1 MKTWPLTAL
10 LFPLL
15 AITVS
20 IATCAAAEPLQW
32 KLSAGQNINLHYE
45 QTTTTLTTAAK
56 KTKKTTSQLSVWVN
70 WTVSAASPNE
80 LPEGLKELPA
90 GAVAIAQ
97 KLQRVRVQATT
108 DGNEVSYD
116 TSLRSLPT
124 GPAKEYAASIAP
136 LMKPDAIQK
145 FILTPQGALLPLKAA
160 ATTDAGNPSVAEMLL
175 RSPAL
180 LPATSDQKTWKE
192 KKSLTTAI
200 GQATHTLTYQLPEGS
215 ESSEGPIAIELKGE
229 LVIAPESVK
238 AKSSEIVKFSQ
249 SGKLRFS
256 AQEGRLVDSEQQTE
270 LVTETPLRED
280 KIRVEVK
287 SQLSLK
293 LSAGTDPA
301 Q

>member
-20 IATCAAAEPLQW
+20 IATCSAAEPLQW
-32 KLSAGQNINLHYE
+32 KLAPGQSVNLQYE

-90 GAVAIAQ
+90 GAVTIAQ
-97 KLQRVRVQATT
+97 KLLRVRVQATT

-124 GPAKEYAASIAP
+124 GPAKEYAASISP

-145 FILTPQGALLPLKAA
+145 FILTPQGALLSLKAA
-160 ATTDAGNPSVAEMLL
+160 GTTDEGNPSVAEMLL
-175 RSPAL
+175 RSPAA
-180 LPATSDQKTWKE
+180 LPATADQKTWEE
-192 KKSLTTAI
+192 KKSLATAI

-215 ESSEGPIAIELKGE
+215 ESSEGPITIEMKGG
-229 LVIAPESVK
+229 LQIAPESVK

-256 AQEGRLVDSEQQTE
+256 AQEGRLVESEQQTE

-280 KIRVEVK
+280 KIRAEVK
-287 SQLSLK
+287 SQLTLK
-293 LSAGTDPA
+293 VSVGADTA